1 LELDK
6 RLLHIIDSKNR
17 KPATI
22 KLTIEAAA
30 CLKKLNEMRYEK
42 LSWCVS
48 SPLVFCQVED
58 INKPITN
65 NSFRWQRDRF
75 HYRFGLAT
83 RKLIRS
89 KKDRKLYKYTNEY
102 TFKHVR
108 KTFVNHYEREKGLE
122 AARLRMRHS

>member
-1 LELDK
+1 MYWKKPTNIPKAQKAGCTGYLDLDK

-17 KPATI
+17 QPATI
-22 KLTIEAAA
+22 KLTVEAAA

-75 HYRFGLAT
+75 HFRFGLAT

-89 KKDRKLYKYTNEY
+89 KKDRKLYKYTTN
-102 TFKHVR
+102 TLS
-108 KTFVNHYEREKGLE
+108 NI
-122 AARLRMRHS
+122 